1 MHEKYILTETS
12 WKISSL
18 GLAIYPAKNL
28 QGFTLLPL
36 NDVTIL
42 IVRTCAAGQ
51 RFKLVWRMFEE
62 WMQSECKALWNWQWL
77 VSAVCQWLACSRGLW
92 SLSRS
97 GKRSHLRSQAVS
109 SCCIPKETQGVRS
122 KATGQHGINL
132 GWGPREHQHLP
143 TNVLLLEE
151 HHAAPR
157 DLRATSHSRELH
169 IASSCLLSD
178 AILSLDCET
187 K

>member
-1 MHEKYILTETS
+1 MLTETS
-12 WKISSL
+12 WEISWL

-28 QGFTLLPL
+28 QGFTLLHL

-42 IVRTCAAGQ
+42 IVRYCKDMRSRTKIQACLKNAK
-51 RFKLVWRMFEE
+51 R
-62 WMQSECKALWNWQWL
+62 MQSSLGLAMTCLG
-77 VSAVCQWLACSRGLW
+77 SQWLACSRGLW

-169 IASSCLLSD
+169 IASSCSLSD